1 MKTCRFCNF
10 QQESGDFCE
19 SCGSPFPADKLDFS
33 EGLPE
38 VNGGFP
44 DPTASSI
51 PDPTASPAPAAA
63 PVVAAAVEPPAP
75 SETPAEDPEAA
86 STPEEK
92 PESPKDESSS
102 ERKVMYSAAVSG
114 ETVYLKSKGGYHPKS
129 TGESLAGLVM
139 PESVVEKI
147 SNARKNAVPE
157 PTPVETPAAAPQ
169 PTYTAP
175 APAPVPTY
183 TGPTTVPTSQYK
195 GIYMHSMIVMIL
207 SAVGLVCCCGMSTPS
222 FVLSMIAF
230 LKVQSLKNGAQAQDP
245 EKIVNRAK
253 MLTDTADV
261 LLIVAAIIMFIVIFV
276 L

>member
-1 MKTCRFCNF
+1 
-10 QQESGDFCE
+10 
-19 SCGSPFPADKLDFS
+19 
-33 EGLPE
+33 
-38 VNGGFP
+38 
-44 DPTASSI
+44 
-51 PDPTASPAPAAA
+51 
-63 PVVAAAVEPPAP
+63 
-75 SETPAEDPEAA
+75 
-86 STPEEK
+86 
-92 PESPKDESSS
+92 
-102 ERKVMYSAAVSG
+102 MYSAAASG

-147 SNARKNAVPE
+147 SNARKNTASE
-157 PTPVETPAAAPQ
+157 PTPVETPAADPQ

-175 APAPVPTY
+175 TPAPVPTY
-183 TGPTTVPTSQYK
+183 TGPTTAPTSQYN
-195 GIYMHSMIVMIL
+195 GIYIHSMIVMIL
-207 SAVGLVCCCGMSTPS
+207 SAIGLVCCCGMSTPS

-245 EKIVNRAK
+245 EKIVTRAK

>member
-51 PDPTASPAPAAA
+51 PDPTASPAP
-63 PVVAAAVEPPAP
+63 
-75 SETPAEDPEAA
+75 
-86 STPEEK
+86 EEK
-92 PESPKDESSS
+92 PESPVENPKDESSS
-102 ERKVMYSAAVSG
+102 ERKVMYSAAASG

-147 SNARKNAVPE
+147 SNARKNTVPE
-157 PTPVETPAAAPQ
+157 PTPVEPAPAPQ

-175 APAPVPTY
+175 TPAPVPTY
-183 TGPTTVPTSQYK
+183 TGPTTAPTSQYN

-253 MLTDTADV
+253 KLTNTADV

>member
-1 MKTCRFCNF
+1 MKTCRFCLH
-10 QQESGDFCE
+10 QQENGDRCDA
-19 SCGSPFPADKLDFS
+19 CGSPFSADKLDFS

-63 PVVAAAVEPPAP
+63 PVVAAAPL
-75 SETPAEDPEAA
+75 ETPESPVE
-86 STPEEK
+86 SSKESPK
-92 PESPKDESSS
+92 ESPKDESSS
-102 ERKVMYSAAVSG
+102 ERKVMYSAAASG

-147 SNARKNAVPE
+147 SNARKNTASE
-157 PTPVETPAAAPQ
+157 PTPVETPAADPQ

-175 APAPVPTY
+175 TPAPVPTY
-183 TGPTTVPTSQYK
+183 TGPTTAPTSQYN
-195 GIYMHSMIVMIL
+195 GIYIHSMIVMIL
-207 SAVGLVCCCGMSTPS
+207 SAIGLVCCCGMSTPS

-245 EKIVNRAK
+245 EKIVTRAK